1 MSGLATERFEQL
13 SREHLIVL
21 ALTAASGTL
30 AVLVSRRHETAR
42 LVVVSRALAIGILG
56 SYVVEHLAFASR
68 GTWTLDRNL
77 PLHLTDAVTL
87 VCVAALWIPHPLLI
101 ELLYF
106 WALSASLQAVL
117 TPDPG
122 AGFPSIFFV
131 TYFVTHCGA
140 IVAACFLVFGRRLLP
155 RRGAVWRVFGIT
167 AGFAALAALGN
178 VVTGGN
184 YMFLREKP
192 DQASVLDV
200 MGPWPAYIVSGAVL
214 GLLMFLALAA
224 VVAVVRTR
232 VCDAWV
238 GGAI

>member
-1 MSGLATERFEQL
+1 M
-13 SREHLIVL
+13 L

-56 SYVVEHLAFASR
+56 SYVVEHLAFAAR

>member
-1 MSGLATERFEQL
+1 MATERFEQL
-13 SREHLIVL
+13 SREHLFVL
-21 ALTAASGTL
+21 ALTAAAGTL
-30 AVLVSRRHETAR
+30 AVLVSRRHESAR

-56 SYVVEHLAFASR
+56 SYVVEHLAFAAR

-117 TPDPG
+117 TPDLRR
-122 AGFPSIFFV
+122 GFPSIFFV
-131 TYFVTHCGA
+131 TYFITHCGA
-140 IVAACFLVFGRRLLP
+140 IVAACLLVFGRRRLP

-167 AGFAALAALGN
+167 AGFAAIVAFGN

-192 DQASVLDV
+192 EQGSLLDV
-200 MGPWPAYIVSGAVL
+200 MGPWPWYIVSSAAL
-214 GLLMFLALAA
+214 ALLMFLALAA
-224 VVAVVRTR
+224 VAALVRTR
-232 VCDAWV
+232 AC
-238 GGAI
+238 GT